1 MLIPLDEHTLV
12 VFWLQLALLVPV
24 ARGLGGLL
32 RRAGQ
37 PRVVGELAAGVLLGP
52 SVLGRLFPGLSE
64 MIFPADEVQSAAL
77 LALSTVGVALLL
89 VVTGF
94 ETDLK
99 LLRSL
104 GRPAATVSV
113 GSFLVPLVLGTVLG
127 LGLPEVFR
135 GDASG
140 PVTFPLLIGVAFAV
154 SALPVVATI
163 LLDMGLMR
171 RNFAQVT
178 LASGTIID
186 VVGIV
191 MLGAIAGIV
200 IEGGLDPVRLGI
212 ELSVLV
218 AFGVAALTIGQRA
231 VDRALR
237 AALKGDRGHT
247 RTVTVALVLTVIFG
261 AITQLIGVEALVG
274 ALVAGILLGRSRF
287 QPEESTHTIEVI
299 TATFFAPLFFATAGL
314 SVDFGLLAD
323 PVILGWTTLAVV
335 VATLAKLVGSWAGAL
350 AGALDSRSGVAV
362 GLGLNA
368 RGATG
373 IVVASIGLSVG
384 ALNVESFTL
393 VVVVAILTSVLAP
406 PTLRWA
412 LARLREEPEET
423 RRLER
428 EMTLERSVIAGVQSA
443 LLPTRGGSNSVLA
456 GRLLDLAMQPETTFT
471 VLTVHPPGDE
481 DAMQR
486 QEPAVRALDR
496 ILGARPH
503 ERHDRAAD
511 DSVQVI
517 LEEASLGYGL
527 VALGMSE
534 DFKGGHAMSGTLRT
548 LLAQMPCPLLLLRH
562 GEGVDPNAELPFR
575 RILVGAPG
583 TATGKAA
590 QEIAYVIA
598 GRLDARVDVV
608 HVVNRPDKEPVAAVA
623 EGANVAVGTLEQ
635 AERLAARYG
644 REVNVETRAATAVGP
659 ELAAAAQQLGSDLI
673 VLSAQL
679 RNLDGQPFLGH
690 GIEYILEHTSTTLAI
705 LLFPADQEE

>member
-1 MLIPLDEHTLV
+1 MLIPLDEHQLV
-12 VFWLQLALLVPV
+12 VFWLQLALLIPV

-52 SVLGRLFPGLSE
+52 SVLGRLLPGLSAE
-64 MIFPADEVQSAAL
+64 IFPEDPTQSAAL
-77 LALSTVGVALLL
+77 LALSAVGVALLL

-113 GSFLVPLVLGTVLG
+113 GSFLVPLGAGVLVG

-135 GDASG
+135 GEGSG

-163 LLDMGLMR
+163 LIDMGLMR
-171 RNFAQVT
+171 RDFAQVT

-191 MLGAIAGIV
+191 MLGAIAGV
-200 IEGGLDPVRLGI
+200 VVDGGLDPVKLGI

-218 AFGVAALTIGQRA
+218 LFGVGALTIGQRG
-231 VDRALR
+231 VDWALR
-237 AALKGDRGHT
+237 AARKGDRGHT
-247 RTVTVALVLTVIFG
+247 RSVTVAFVLTVVFG
-261 AITQLIGVEALVG
+261 AATQLIGVEALVG

-287 QPEESTHTIEVI
+287 QPEESTHTLEVV

-323 PVILGWTTLAVV
+323 PVILGWTMGAVV
-335 VATLAKLVGSWAGAL
+335 LATIAKLIGSWGGAL
-350 AGALDSRSGVAV
+350 AGGLDSRSGVVV
-362 GLGLNA
+362 GFGLNA

-393 VVVVAILTSVLAP
+393 VVVVAIVTSVIAP
-406 PTLRWA
+406 PSLRWA
-412 LARLREEPEET
+412 LARLREQPEET

-428 EMTLERSVIAGVQSA
+428 EETLERSVIANVRSA

-471 VLTVHPPGDE
+471 VLTVHPPDDE

-496 ILGARPH
+496 ILDERPH
-503 ERHDRAAD
+503 ERQDRSSD
-511 DSVQVI
+511 DSVRAI
-517 LEEASLGYGL
+517 LEEAALGYGL

-534 DFKGGHAMSGTLRT
+534 DFKGGHAMSATLRT
-548 LLAQMPCPLLLLRH
+548 LLAEMPCPLLLLRH
-562 GEGVDPNAELPFR
+562 GEGIDPNRPLPFR

-608 HVVNRPDKEPVAAVA
+608 HVVNRPDKEPVSAVA
-623 EGANVAVGTLEQ
+623 EGANIAVGTLEQ

-644 REVNVETRAATAVGP
+644 REVHVETRAATAVGP
-659 ELAAAAQQLGSDLI
+659 ELAVAADEMGSDLI

-705 LLFPADQEE
+705 LLFPDAQEE